1 MRTLVCIVLCALSS
15 VALAGDRVAVVRSYA
30 LEVKDRIQSLELINV
45 TAEKPVSDQAQPLDP
60 ELAAV
65 LAETE
70 SREATALN
78 ASAPEPAAQQ

>member
-15 VALAGDRVAVVRSYA
+15 VALAGERVAVVRSYA

-45 TAEKPVSDQAQPLDP
+45 TAEKPVSNQAEPLDA
-60 ELAAV
+60 ELAAL

-70 SREATALN
+70 SRETSALN
-78 ASAPEPAAQQ
+78 AGEPEPVAQQ